1 MAEWKWPRGNWWKPK
16 PNWWTRS
23 AHYHALP
30 ETARTIL
37 TGAWDLAEGELIVP
51 SDPEMLG
58 RASGIDARPVRV
70 AQYVAAI
77 IERGFAVDVGDGSMR
92 LVHEYSEHCRLAPS
106 RTGSVPRAYRKRTES
121 VQPEVP
127 LYDHGTAQ
135 PPTSAELPAP
145 NKNSFNKNASPLSEE
160 NPPNAFALAPPPV
173 EPAKPKKAK
182 KEPPPPPE
190 PVVVPEHMR
199 PLAEYQ
205 ERARLRAAG
214 KAKQTVDD
222 VIRWALTK
230 EEYLG
235 FRVDWRRLVHRFEE
249 WQHEKQTYRPSTTG
263 ALTTW
268 IGNSETRG
276 SIREWEVGAAPS
288 QPVNGNGRH
297 DRKNYNQNG
306 GPQRNPDGSFNPNW
320 NYNPVPDPNWT
331 AKSYLD
337 GLTPEEIA
345 QREREMEEWDN
356 MGSKGATA

>member
-135 PPTSAELPAP
+135 PHTSAELPAP

-160 NPPNAFALAPPPV
+160 NPPNVFALAPPPV

-182 KEPPPPPE
+182 KVPPPPE

-205 ERARLRAAG
+205 RGAMARKVGRSKVTLES
-214 KAKQTVDD
+214 
-222 VIRWALTK
+222 VIEWA
-230 EEYLG
+230 
-235 FRVDWRRLVHRFEE
+235 R
-249 WQHEKQTYRPSTTG
+249 ST
-263 ALTTW
+263 
-268 IGNSETRG
+268 EQTRG
-276 SIREWEVGAAPS
+276 RPISWERLIGKIAAREEAAKPYVNIKLACNTFLGNEVAFNENYDLNATA

-331 AKSYLD
+331 APQGD
-337 GLTPEEIA
+337 PDEIA
-345 QREREMEEWDN
+345 RINAEMPF
-356 MGSKGATA
+356 